1 MPAKLTR
8 DMMKIGK
15 QGKSGRDTKLDN
27 MQAHFS
33 SGTEQQAHVC
43 APVRF

>member
-8 DMMKIGK
+8 GKMNIGK
-15 QGKSGRDTKLDN
+15 QGKSGRASKLDN

-33 SGTEQQAHVC
+33 SGTEQQAHVY